1 MTQPSGLVR
10 KLHRRGKRRR
20 DRIRLAVRV
29 TVSLLVLAAAAA
41 LSAGVV
47 HVVER
52 PVPPFETLA
61 ANLAAENLEA
71 SRSGAAKAT
80 HNIDDYFWEKLG
92 GQGKIKS
99 KEEAGEWPSR
109 PQRRDDREPA

>member
-61 ANLAAENLEA
+61 EQLPQPVVDPTIPIDEVAAFEPDLE
-71 SRSGAAKAT
+71 
-80 HNIDDYFWEKLG
+80 D
-92 GQGKIKS
+92 
-99 KEEAGEWPSR
+99 
-109 PQRRDDREPA
+109 